1 MSWVLQAAG
10 DPDTTEMREVSRRA
24 DTTERRPAVS
34 SGVGEPACG
43 VSDETPSIKICKV
56 WKSSAE

>member
-1 MSWVLQAAG
+1 MLQAAG

-24 DTTERRPAVS
+24 DTTECRPGVS
-34 SGVGEPACG
+34 SGAGEPACG
-43 VSDETPSIKICKV
+43 GSDQTPGIKICRV